1 MFCIKCGKEIPDG
14 ARFCPSCGQEVNG
27 KVEEKVEK
35 KSEKNIWKQG
45 NKLPV
50 WKKILIVLVTIAVI
64 VAGYF
69 IAIENWRIS
78 EIPNPQDFFGIEAID
93 TSGGFD
99 INWHFESE
107 WDSLP
112 VIEKYAE
119 YIEKTTDN
127 IKVIRKDKARGNVS
141 FYFEYEGF
149 WLGNV
154 KPSFRFSYYGN
165 DYYGIDSS
173 NRNYVFQFRAENNFK
188 LVESEC
194 YAGDVSVDEIVNN
207 NTPNNSQ
214 SESKE
219 ESEKVE
225 VNPFALPDPCLFF
238 NCGRNE
244 DQKHDNGDAWL
255 VSCKFDLDEGKNV
268 VQEYIDLL
276 ESRYPLGRF
285 DYAEEDYVKYT
296 GAYFYNY
303 YYRYTGTDINIP
315 GFERDG
321 RENTDV
327 QVSLYYNYRSGFI
340 LVTFIYDNTFELV
353 DCGEKAS
360 AIPTSFSGTPSNTDT
375 PQVDFYVPEYAKQD
389 CLMCDGTGDCQKC
402 NGYGTVEYYNGDGEY
417 VTSGCP
423 TCYGNRKCRYCNG
436 TGKREN

>member
-14 ARFCPSCGQEVNG
+14 AKFCPSCGQAVQGN
-27 KVEEKVEK
+27 VEEKVEK
-35 KSEKNIWKQG
+35 KTF
-45 NKLPV
+45 KLGKMPPIL
-50 WKKILIVLVTIAVI
+50 KKILIAIAVI
-64 VAGYF
+64 AVINVSVILIGEYWTFA
-69 IAIENWRIS
+69 
-78 EIPNPQDFFGIEAID
+78 EIPNPEQFFGLEGEDI
-93 TSGGFD
+93 GGGEYYD
-99 INWHFESE
+99 KGWQFESE
-107 WDSLP
+107 WDPWSA
-112 VIEKYAE
+112 IEKYVD
-119 YIEKTTDN
+119 YLDKNIDDLFIYQDN
-127 IKVIRKDKARGNVS
+127 PHEGKIRIQIMYNG
-141 FYFEYEGF
+141 Y
-149 WLGNV
+149 WLFSDS
-154 KPSFRFSYYGN
+154 PSLEI
-165 DYYGIDSS
+165 DYYG
-173 NRNYVFQFRAENNFK
+173 RNYYGQNSKNQNNVFRIYIDNNFK
-188 LVESEC
+188 FVDSEC
-194 YAGDVSVDEIVNN
+194 YAGDVSVDDVISDNSSD
-207 NTPNNSQ
+207 NSQ
-214 SESKE
+214 TESEK

-238 NCGRNE
+238 NCGRHE

-276 ESRYPLGRF
+276 ESKYPLGRF
-285 DYAEEDYVKYT
+285 DYVEEDYVKYT

-321 RENTDV
+321 RQNTDV
-327 QVSLYYNYRSGFI
+327 HVSLYYNYRSGFI
-340 LVTFIYDNTFELV
+340 LVTFIYDNTFKLV

-360 AIPTSFSGTPSNTDT
+360 AIPTSYSGTPLNTDT

-436 TGKREN
+436 TGKRD

>member
-14 ARFCPSCGQEVNG
+14 AKFCPSCGQEVNG

-45 NKLPV
+45 NKLPI
-50 WKKILIVLVTIAVI
+50 WKKILIVSASLVAFVVGNFI
-64 VAGYF
+64 VTETWILA
-69 IAIENWRIS
+69 
-78 EIPNPQDFFGIEAID
+78 EIPHPEDFFGLEAQEANGGSD
-93 TSGGFD
+93 T
-99 INWHFESE
+99 NWYFYSDE
-107 WDSLP
+107 DPLP
-112 VIEKYAE
+112 IIEKYIN
-119 YIEKTTDN
+119 YIEDN
-127 IKVIRKDKARGNVS
+127 VNNIEIKKDEWPDGDI
-141 FYFEYEGF
+141 FYDVLYEGF
-149 WLGNV
+149 WLAESKMMLRIAYNGYV
-154 KPSFRFSYYGN
+154 SDYQKYRFLFRVE
-165 DYYGIDSS
+165 D
-173 NRNYVFQFRAENNFK
+173 NFK
-188 LVESEC
+188 LVDSEC

-225 VNPFALPDPCLFF
+225 VNPLALPDPCLFF

-276 ESRYPLGRF
+276 ESGYPLGRF

-327 QVSLYYNYRSGFI
+327 QVSLYYNYRSGYI

-389 CLMCDGTGDCQKC
+389 CLTCDGTGDCQKC

-423 TCYGNRKCRYCNG
+423 ICYGNGKCRYCNG